1 MGIRSIELLHGATW
15 FDKLYPFHN
24 SMCRKKQS
32 KNLNLMLFSFIGL
45 IFLKHIMKVAIV
57 QEWLV
62 TVGGSDKVV
71 KAILDVFPDADIYTL
86 VAKKEVCDELGI
98 PWEKV
103 HTSFIQK
110 MPLGTKKHRAYLPL
124 FPFAI
129 EQFDLRGFDVVI
141 SSSHCVAKGVLTKA
155 DQLHIC
161 YCHSPIRYCWDMYN
175 EYLEES
181 HLDKGFKSW
190 LVRLMLHPI
199 RQFDAIAGSRV
210 DYYISNSDYVGQR
223 IRKTYRRKATTIH
236 PNIDI
241 SNFEL
246 CNDKHEYYLAS
257 SRLVAYKK
265 IDTIIEAFNQ
275 MPDKKLVVIGGG
287 PNLEAYRKL
296 ANDNVIVMGYQPF
309 DVLKDKMQH
318 AKAFV
323 FAADEDFGMIP
334 IEAQSC
340 GTPVIA
346 YGHGGSLE
354 TVNGGKT
361 GLFFNEQTPEAIVE
375 AVNKF
380 ESMGSQPF
388 APADCRQ
395 WAEGFS
401 EERFKREIKEFVEE
415 KYEEF
420 KKNGINID

>member
-1 MGIRSIELLHGATW
+1 
-15 FDKLYPFHN
+15 
-24 SMCRKKQS
+24 
-32 KNLNLMLFSFIGL
+32 
-45 IFLKHIMKVAIV
+45 MKVAIV

-129 EQFDLRGFDVVI
+129 EQFDLRGYDVVI

-246 CNDKHEYYLAS
+246 CNDKKEYYLAS

-296 ANDNVIVMGYQPF
+296 AKDNVTVMGYQPF

-375 AVNKF
+375 AVNRF
-380 ESMGSQPF
+380 EAMGSQPF

>member
-1 MGIRSIELLHGATW
+1 
-15 FDKLYPFHN
+15 
-24 SMCRKKQS
+24 
-32 KNLNLMLFSFIGL
+32 
-45 IFLKHIMKVAIV
+45 MKVAIV

-86 VAKKEVCDELGI
+86 VAKKEVCDELDI

-129 EQFDLRGFDVVI
+129 EQFDLRGYDVVI

-246 CNDKHEYYLAS
+246 CNDKQEYYLAS

-296 ANDNVIVMGYQPF
+296 ANANVTVMGYQPF
-309 DVLKDKMQH
+309 DVLKDKMQR

-361 GLFFNEQTPEAIVE
+361 GLFFDEQTPEAIVE
-375 AVNKF
+375 AVNRF
-380 ESMGSQPF
+380 EAMGSQPF
-388 APADCRQ
+388 APADCRK
-395 WAEGFS
+395 WSEGFS
-401 EERFKREIKEFVEE
+401 EERFKREIKEFVED

>member
-1 MGIRSIELLHGATW
+1 
-15 FDKLYPFHN
+15 
-24 SMCRKKQS
+24 
-32 KNLNLMLFSFIGL
+32 
-45 IFLKHIMKVAIV
+45 MKVAIV

-246 CNDKHEYYLAS
+246 CNDKYEYYLAS

-287 PNLEAYRKL
+287 PNLAAYRKL

>member
-1 MGIRSIELLHGATW
+1 
-15 FDKLYPFHN
+15 
-24 SMCRKKQS
+24 
-32 KNLNLMLFSFIGL
+32 
-45 IFLKHIMKVAIV
+45 MKVAIV

-124 FPFAI
+124 FPFVI
-129 EQFDLRGFDVVI
+129 EQFDLRGYDVVI

-246 CNDKHEYYLAS
+246 CNDKQEYYLAS

-296 ANDNVIVMGYQPF
+296 ANDNVTVMGYQPF

-380 ESMGSQPF
+380 EAMGSQPF

-401 EERFKREIKEFVEE
+401 EKRFKREIKEFVEE

>member
-1 MGIRSIELLHGATW
+1 
-15 FDKLYPFHN
+15 
-24 SMCRKKQS
+24 
-32 KNLNLMLFSFIGL
+32 
-45 IFLKHIMKVAIV
+45 MKVAIV

-71 KAILDVFPDADIYTL
+71 KAIQDVFPDTDIYTL

-129 EQFDLRGFDVVI
+129 EQFDLRGYDVVI

-246 CNDKHEYYLAS
+246 CNDKQEYYLAS

-296 ANDNVIVMGYQPF
+296 ANDNVTVMGYQPF

-361 GLFFNEQTPEAIVE
+361 GLFFYEQTPEAIVE

>member
-1 MGIRSIELLHGATW
+1 
-15 FDKLYPFHN
+15 
-24 SMCRKKQS
+24 
-32 KNLNLMLFSFIGL
+32 
-45 IFLKHIMKVAIV
+45 MKVAIV

-103 HTSFIQK
+103 HASFIQK

-129 EQFDLRGFDVVI
+129 EQFDLRGYDVVI

-246 CNDKHEYYLAS
+246 CNDKQEYYLAS

-296 ANDNVIVMGYQPF
+296 AKDNVTVMGYQPF

-361 GLFFNEQTPEAIVE
+361 GLFFYEQTPEAIVE

-380 ESMGSQPF
+380 EAMGSQPF

>member
-1 MGIRSIELLHGATW
+1 
-15 FDKLYPFHN
+15 
-24 SMCRKKQS
+24 
-32 KNLNLMLFSFIGL
+32 
-45 IFLKHIMKVAIV
+45 MKVAIV

-86 VAKKEVCDELGI
+86 VAKKEICDELGI
-98 PWEKV
+98 PWERV

-129 EQFDLRGFDVVI
+129 EQFDLRGYDVVI

-155 DQLHIC
+155 DQLHIT
-161 YCHSPIRYCWDMYN
+161 YCHSPVRYCWDMYN

-181 HLDKGFKSW
+181 HLEKGIKSW
-190 LVRLMLHPI
+190 LVRYMLHRI
-199 RQFDAIAGSRV
+199 RKWDMLSSFRV
-210 DYYISNSDYVGQR
+210 DYYITNSDYVGKR
-223 IRKTYRRKATTIH
+223 VKETYRRDSVTIH

-241 SNFEL
+241 TQFEF
-246 CNDKHEYYLAS
+246 CDEKQDYYLAS

-265 IDTIIEAFNQ
+265 IDIIIEAFNR

-287 PNLEAYRKL
+287 PNLEAYRKM
-296 ANDNVIVMGYQPF
+296 AAPNVEVMGYQPF
-309 DVLKDKMQH
+309 SVLKEKMQH

-354 TVNGGKT
+354 TVKKDVT
-361 GLFFNEQTPEAIVE
+361 GLFFYEQTSEAILNAVSGFE
-375 AVNKF
+375 AK
-380 ESMGSQPF
+380 GDRPF
-388 APADCRQ
+388 DYKECRR
-395 WAEGFS
+395 WAESFS
-401 EERFKREIKEFVEE
+401 EERFKHEIRQFVLE
-415 KYEEF
+415 KYKDF
-420 KKNGINID
+420 KKGE

>member
-1 MGIRSIELLHGATW
+1 
-15 FDKLYPFHN
+15 
-24 SMCRKKQS
+24 
-32 KNLNLMLFSFIGL
+32 
-45 IFLKHIMKVAIV
+45 MKVAIV

-86 VAKKEVCDELGI
+86 VAKKEVCDELDI

-129 EQFDLRGFDVVI
+129 EQIDLRGYDVVI

-246 CNDKHEYYLAS
+246 CNDKKEYYLAS

-296 ANDNVIVMGYQPF
+296 AKDNVTVMGYQPF

-415 KYEEF
+415 KYKEF

>member
-1 MGIRSIELLHGATW
+1 
-15 FDKLYPFHN
+15 
-24 SMCRKKQS
+24 
-32 KNLNLMLFSFIGL
+32 
-45 IFLKHIMKVAIV
+45 MKVAIV

-129 EQFDLRGFDVVI
+129 EQFDLRGYDVVI
-141 SSSHCVAKGVLTKA
+141 SSSHCVAKGILTKA

-199 RQFDAIAGSRV
+199 RQFDAIAGNRV

-246 CNDKHEYYLAS
+246 CNDKQKYYLAS

-265 IDTIIEAFNQ
+265 IDTIIEAFNK

-296 ANDNVIVMGYQPF
+296 AKENVTVMGYQPF
-309 DVLKDKMQH
+309 DVLKEKMQH

-380 ESMGSQPF
+380 ETMGLQPF

-420 KKNGINID
+420 KKNGINIE

>member
-1 MGIRSIELLHGATW
+1 
-15 FDKLYPFHN
+15 
-24 SMCRKKQS
+24 
-32 KNLNLMLFSFIGL
+32 
-45 IFLKHIMKVAIV
+45 MKVAII

-129 EQFDLRGFDVVI
+129 EQFDLRGYDVVI

-181 HLDKGFKSW
+181 HLDKGIKSW

-246 CNDKHEYYLAS
+246 CNDKQEYYLAS

-296 ANDNVIVMGYQPF
+296 ANANVTVMGYQPF

-361 GLFFNEQTPEAIVE
+361 GLFFYEQTPEAIVE

-380 ESMGSQPF
+380 ESMGLQPF

-401 EERFKREIKEFVEE
+401 EERFKRKIKEFVEE

>member
-1 MGIRSIELLHGATW
+1 
-15 FDKLYPFHN
+15 
-24 SMCRKKQS
+24 
-32 KNLNLMLFSFIGL
+32 
-45 IFLKHIMKVAIV
+45 MKVAIV

-86 VAKKEVCDELGI
+86 VAKKDVCDELGI

-129 EQFDLRGFDVVI
+129 EQFDLRGYDVVI

-199 RQFDAIAGSRV
+199 RQFDAIAGNRV

-246 CNDKHEYYLAS
+246 CNDKQEYYLAS

-287 PNLEAYRKL
+287 PNLETYRKL
-296 ANDNVIVMGYQPF
+296 AKDNVTVMGYQPF

>member
-1 MGIRSIELLHGATW
+1 MIVNR
-15 FDKLYPFHN
+15 N
-24 SMCRKKQS
+24 
-32 KNLNLMLFSFIGL
+32 
-45 IFLKHIMKVAIV
+45 MKVAII

-86 VAKKEVCDELGI
+86 VAKKDVCDELGI

-129 EQFDLRGFDVVI
+129 EQFDLRGYDVVI

-199 RQFDAIAGSRV
+199 RQFDAIAGNRV

-246 CNDKHEYYLAS
+246 CNDKKEYYLAS

-296 ANDNVIVMGYQPF
+296 AKDNVTVMGYQPF

-375 AVNKF
+375 AVNRF
-380 ESMGSQPF
+380 EAMGSQPF

>member
-1 MGIRSIELLHGATW
+1 
-15 FDKLYPFHN
+15 
-24 SMCRKKQS
+24 
-32 KNLNLMLFSFIGL
+32 
-45 IFLKHIMKVAIV
+45 MKVAIV

-86 VAKKEVCDELGI
+86 VARKEVCDELGI

-129 EQFDLRGFDVVI
+129 EQFDLRGYDVVI

-246 CNDKHEYYLAS
+246 CNDKQEYYLAS

-296 ANDNVIVMGYQPF
+296 AKDNVTVMGYQPF

>member
-1 MGIRSIELLHGATW
+1 
-15 FDKLYPFHN
+15 
-24 SMCRKKQS
+24 
-32 KNLNLMLFSFIGL
+32 
-45 IFLKHIMKVAIV
+45 MKVAIV

-86 VAKKEVCDELGI
+86 VAKKDVCDELGI

-129 EQFDLRGFDVVI
+129 EQFDLRGYDVVI

-199 RQFDAIAGSRV
+199 RQFDAIAGNRV

-246 CNDKHEYYLAS
+246 CNDKQEYYLAS

-287 PNLEAYRKL
+287 PNLEVYRKL
-296 ANDNVIVMGYQPF
+296 AKDNVTVMGYQPF

-361 GLFFNEQTPEAIVE
+361 GLFFYEQTPEAIVE

-380 ESMGSQPF
+380 EAMGSQPF

>member
-1 MGIRSIELLHGATW
+1 
-15 FDKLYPFHN
+15 
-24 SMCRKKQS
+24 
-32 KNLNLMLFSFIGL
+32 
-45 IFLKHIMKVAIV
+45 MKVAII

-71 KAILDVFPDADIYTL
+71 KAISDVFPDADIYTL

-98 PWEKV
+98 PWNKI

-110 MPLGTKKHRAYLPL
+110 MPFGTKKHRAYLPL

-129 EQFDLRGFDVVI
+129 EQFDLRGYDVII

-181 HLDKGFKSW
+181 HLEKGLKSW
-190 LVRLMLHPI
+190 LVRWMLHPI
-199 RQFDAIAGSRV
+199 RKFDAITGTRP

-223 IRKTYRRKATTIH
+223 IRKTYRRAATTIH

-246 CNDKHEYYLAS
+246 CEDKHDYYLAS

-265 IDTIIEAFNQ
+265 IDIIIEAFNR
-275 MPDKKLVVIGGG
+275 MPDKKLVVVGGG

-296 ANDNVIVMGYQPF
+296 AGQNIEVMGYQPF
-309 DVLKDKMQH
+309 DVLKNKMQH

-334 IEAQSC
+334 IEAESC

-354 TVNGGKT
+354 TVKENVT
-361 GLFFNEQTPEAIVE
+361 GLFFREQTSDAIIE
-375 AVNKF
+375 AVNRF
-380 ESMGSQPF
+380 ESMGKQPF
-388 APADCRQ
+388 KPSDCRK

-401 EERFKREIKEFVEE
+401 EERFKKEIKEFVES
-415 KYEEF
+415 KYDEF
-420 KKNGINID
+420 KTKGINID

>member
-1 MGIRSIELLHGATW
+1 
-15 FDKLYPFHN
+15 
-24 SMCRKKQS
+24 
-32 KNLNLMLFSFIGL
+32 
-45 IFLKHIMKVAIV
+45 MKVAIV

-86 VAKKEVCDELGI
+86 VAKKDVCDELGI

-129 EQFDLRGFDVVI
+129 EQFDLRGYDVVI
-141 SSSHCVAKGVLTKA
+141 SSSHCVAKGILTKA

-246 CNDKHEYYLAS
+246 CNDKQDYYLAS

-296 ANDNVIVMGYQPF
+296 AKDNVTVMGYQPF

>member
-1 MGIRSIELLHGATW
+1 
-15 FDKLYPFHN
+15 
-24 SMCRKKQS
+24 
-32 KNLNLMLFSFIGL
+32 
-45 IFLKHIMKVAIV
+45 MKVAIV

-129 EQFDLRGFDVVI
+129 EQFDLRGYDVVI

-190 LVRLMLHPI
+190 LVRLILHSI
-199 RQFDAIAGSRV
+199 RQFDAIAGNRV

-246 CNDKHEYYLAS
+246 CNDKQEYYLAS

-296 ANDNVIVMGYQPF
+296 AKDNVTVMGYQPF

-361 GLFFNEQTPEAIVE
+361 GLFFYEQTPEAIVE

-380 ESMGSQPF
+380 EAMGSQPF

-415 KYEEF
+415 KYEDF

>member
-1 MGIRSIELLHGATW
+1 
-15 FDKLYPFHN
+15 
-24 SMCRKKQS
+24 
-32 KNLNLMLFSFIGL
+32 
-45 IFLKHIMKVAIV
+45 MKVAIV

-110 MPLGTKKHRAYLPL
+110 MPFGTKKHRAYLPL

-129 EQFDLRGFDVVI
+129 EQFDLRGYDVVI

-199 RQFDAIAGSRV
+199 RQFDVIAGSRV

-246 CNDKHEYYLAS
+246 CNDKQEYYLAS

-275 MPDKKLVVIGGG
+275 MPDKRLVVIGGG

-296 ANDNVIVMGYQPF
+296 ANDNVTVMGYQPF

>member
-1 MGIRSIELLHGATW
+1 
-15 FDKLYPFHN
+15 
-24 SMCRKKQS
+24 
-32 KNLNLMLFSFIGL
+32 
-45 IFLKHIMKVAIV
+45 MKVAIV

-129 EQFDLRGFDVVI
+129 EQFDLRGYDVVI

-246 CNDKHEYYLAS
+246 CNDKKEYYLAS

-296 ANDNVIVMGYQPF
+296 ANDNVTVMGYQPF

-380 ESMGSQPF
+380 EAMGSQPF

-401 EERFKREIKEFVEE
+401 EERFKREIKEFVEK

>member
-1 MGIRSIELLHGATW
+1 MV
-15 FDKLYPFHN
+15 
-24 SMCRKKQS
+24 
-32 KNLNLMLFSFIGL
+32 
-45 IFLKHIMKVAIV
+45 MKVAIV

-129 EQFDLRGFDVVI
+129 EQFDLRGYDVVI
-141 SSSHCVAKGVLTKA
+141 SSSHCVAKGILTKA

-199 RQFDAIAGSRV
+199 RQFDAIAGNRV

-246 CNDKHEYYLAS
+246 CNDKQEYYLAS

-265 IDTIIEAFNQ
+265 IDTIIEAFNK

-296 ANDNVIVMGYQPF
+296 AKENVTVMGYQPF
-309 DVLKDKMQH
+309 DVLKEKMQH

-401 EERFKREIKEFVEE
+401 EARFKREIKEFVEE

>member
-1 MGIRSIELLHGATW
+1 
-15 FDKLYPFHN
+15 
-24 SMCRKKQS
+24 
-32 KNLNLMLFSFIGL
+32 
-45 IFLKHIMKVAIV
+45 MKVAIV

-129 EQFDLRGFDVVI
+129 EQFDLRGYDVVI

-246 CNDKHEYYLAS
+246 CNDKKEYYLAS

-296 ANDNVIVMGYQPF
+296 AKDNVTVMGYQPF

-375 AVNKF
+375 AVNRF
-380 ESMGSQPF
+380 EAMGSQPF

-420 KKNGINID
+420 KNNGINID

>member
-1 MGIRSIELLHGATW
+1 
-15 FDKLYPFHN
+15 
-24 SMCRKKQS
+24 
-32 KNLNLMLFSFIGL
+32 
-45 IFLKHIMKVAIV
+45 MKVAII

-103 HTSFIQK
+103 HTGFIQK

-129 EQFDLRGFDVVI
+129 EQFDLRGYDVVI

-155 DQLHIC
+155 DQLHIS
-161 YCHSPIRYCWDMYN
+161 YVHSPIRYCWDMYN

-181 HLDKGFKSW
+181 NLSKGLKSW
-190 LVRLMLHPI
+190 LVRMMLHPI
-199 RQFDAIAGSRV
+199 RKFDAVAANRV

-223 IRKTYRRKATTIH
+223 IRKTYRRTAVTIH

-246 CNDKHEYYLAS
+246 CTEKQDYYLAS

-265 IDTIIEAFNQ
+265 IDTIIEAFNR
-275 MPDKKLVVIGGG
+275 MPEKKLVVIGGG
-287 PNLEAYRKL
+287 PNLEAYKRL
-296 ANDNVIVMGYQPF
+296 AKGNVTVMGYQPF
-309 DVLKDKMQH
+309 EVLKEKMQH

-354 TVNGGKT
+354 TVNGGET
-361 GLFFNEQTPEAIVE
+361 GLFFYEQTPEAVMD
-375 AVNKF
+375 AVNRF
-380 ESMGSQPF
+380 EALGDEPF
-388 APADCRQ
+388 SPHKCRA
-395 WAEGFS
+395 WAETFS
-401 EERFKREIKEFVEE
+401 EERFKREIKTFVEE
-415 KYEEF
+415 KYREF
-420 KKNGINID
+420 KANGVNVE

>member
-1 MGIRSIELLHGATW
+1 
-15 FDKLYPFHN
+15 
-24 SMCRKKQS
+24 
-32 KNLNLMLFSFIGL
+32 
-45 IFLKHIMKVAIV
+45 MKVAII

-86 VAKKEVCDELGI
+86 VAKKDVCDELGI

-129 EQFDLRGFDVVI
+129 EQFDLRGYDVVI

-181 HLDKGFKSW
+181 NLDKGFKSW

-199 RQFDAIAGSRV
+199 RQFDAIAGNRV

-246 CNDKHEYYLAS
+246 CNDKKEYYLAS

-296 ANDNVIVMGYQPF
+296 AKDNVIVMGYQPF

-361 GLFFNEQTPEAIVE
+361 GLFFYEQTPEAIVE
-375 AVNKF
+375 AVNRF
-380 ESMGSQPF
+380 EAMGSQPF

-401 EERFKREIKEFVEE
+401 EERFKREIKEFVEK

>member
-1 MGIRSIELLHGATW
+1 
-15 FDKLYPFHN
+15 
-24 SMCRKKQS
+24 
-32 KNLNLMLFSFIGL
+32 
-45 IFLKHIMKVAIV
+45 MKVAIV

-71 KAILDVFPDADIYTL
+71 KAILDIFPDADIYTL

-129 EQFDLRGFDVVI
+129 EQFDLRGYDVVI

-246 CNDKHEYYLAS
+246 CNDKQEYYLAS

-296 ANDNVIVMGYQPF
+296 ANDNVTVMGYQPF

-361 GLFFNEQTPEAIVE
+361 GLFFYEQTPEAIVE

-380 ESMGSQPF
+380 EAMGLQPF

-415 KYEEF
+415 KYEDF

>member
-1 MGIRSIELLHGATW
+1 
-15 FDKLYPFHN
+15 
-24 SMCRKKQS
+24 
-32 KNLNLMLFSFIGL
+32 
-45 IFLKHIMKVAIV
+45 MKVAIV

-129 EQFDLRGFDVVI
+129 EQFDLRGYDVVI

-199 RQFDAIAGSRV
+199 RKFDAIAGSRV

-246 CNDKHEYYLAS
+246 CNDKQEYYLAS

-296 ANDNVIVMGYQPF
+296 AKDNVTVMGYQPF

-361 GLFFNEQTPEAIVE
+361 GLFFYEQTPEAIVE

>member
-1 MGIRSIELLHGATW
+1 
-15 FDKLYPFHN
+15 
-24 SMCRKKQS
+24 
-32 KNLNLMLFSFIGL
+32 
-45 IFLKHIMKVAIV
+45 MKVAIV

-86 VAKKEVCDELGI
+86 VAKKDVCDELGI

-129 EQFDLRGFDVVI
+129 EQFDLRGYDVVI
-141 SSSHCVAKGVLTKA
+141 SSSHCVAKGILTKA

-246 CNDKHEYYLAS
+246 CNDKQEYYLAS

-287 PNLEAYRKL
+287 PNLETYRKL
-296 ANDNVIVMGYQPF
+296 AKDNVTVMGYQPF

-375 AVNKF
+375 AVNRF
-380 ESMGSQPF
+380 EAMGSQPF

-415 KYEEF
+415 KYEDF

>member
-1 MGIRSIELLHGATW
+1 
-15 FDKLYPFHN
+15 
-24 SMCRKKQS
+24 
-32 KNLNLMLFSFIGL
+32 
-45 IFLKHIMKVAIV
+45 MKVAIV

-129 EQFDLRGFDVVI
+129 EQFDLRGYDVVI

-246 CNDKHEYYLAS
+246 CNDKQEYYLAS

-265 IDTIIEAFNQ
+265 IDTIIKAFNH

-296 ANDNVIVMGYQPF
+296 AKDNVTVMGYQPF

-340 GTPVIA
+340 GTSVIA

-361 GLFFNEQTPEAIVE
+361 GLFFKEQTPEAIVE

-380 ESMGSQPF
+380 ESMGAQPF

>member
-1 MGIRSIELLHGATW
+1 
-15 FDKLYPFHN
+15 
-24 SMCRKKQS
+24 
-32 KNLNLMLFSFIGL
+32 
-45 IFLKHIMKVAIV
+45 MKVAIV

-129 EQFDLRGFDVVI
+129 EQFDLRGYDVVI
-141 SSSHCVAKGVLTKA
+141 SSSHCVAKGILTKA

-246 CNDKHEYYLAS
+246 CNDKKEYYLAS

-296 ANDNVIVMGYQPF
+296 ANANVTVMGYQPF

-361 GLFFNEQTPEAIVE
+361 GLFFYEQTPEAIVE

-380 ESMGSQPF
+380 EAMGSQPF

-401 EERFKREIKEFVEE
+401 EERFKREIKEFVEK

>member
-1 MGIRSIELLHGATW
+1 
-15 FDKLYPFHN
+15 
-24 SMCRKKQS
+24 
-32 KNLNLMLFSFIGL
+32 
-45 IFLKHIMKVAIV
+45 MKVAIV

-129 EQFDLRGFDVVI
+129 EQFDLRGYDVVI

-246 CNDKHEYYLAS
+246 CNDKQEYYLAS

-296 ANDNVIVMGYQPF
+296 AKDNVTVMGYQPF

-361 GLFFNEQTPEAIVE
+361 GLFFYEQTPEAIIE

-380 ESMGSQPF
+380 ESMGLQPF

-401 EERFKREIKEFVEE
+401 EERFKKEIKEFVEE

>member
-1 MGIRSIELLHGATW
+1 
-15 FDKLYPFHN
+15 
-24 SMCRKKQS
+24 
-32 KNLNLMLFSFIGL
+32 
-45 IFLKHIMKVAIV
+45 MKVAIV

-71 KAILDVFPDADIYTL
+71 KAILDVFPDADVFTL
-86 VAKKEVCDELGI
+86 VAKKEICEELGI
-98 PWEKV
+98 AWEKV

-110 MPLGTKKHRAYLPL
+110 LPYGAKKHRAYLPL
-124 FPFAI
+124 FPFAV
-129 EQFDLRGFDVVI
+129 EQFDLRGYDVII

-181 HLDKGFKSW
+181 HLEKGVKSW
-190 LVRLMLHPI
+190 LVRMMLHPI
-199 RQFDAIAGSRV
+199 RKFDAITGNRV
-210 DYYISNSDYVGQR
+210 DYFISNSDYVGQR
-223 IRKTYRRKATTIH
+223 IRKTYRRAATTIH

-246 CNDKHEYYLAS
+246 CEKKQDYYLAS

-265 IDTIIEAFNQ
+265 IDVIIEAFNQ

-287 PNLEAYRKL
+287 PNLGEYRKM
-296 ANDNVIVMGYQPF
+296 AGGNVEVMGYQPF
-309 DVLKDKMQH
+309 DVLKEKMQH

-354 TVNGGKT
+354 TVCKDKT
-361 GLFFNEQTPEAIVE
+361 GLFFYEQTADAIVD
-375 AVNKF
+375 AVKRF
-380 ESMGSQPF
+380 ESMGNQLFKPI
-388 APADCRQ
+388 DCRK

-401 EERFKREIKEFVEE
+401 EERFKKEIKEFVEC
-415 KYEEF
+415 KYAAF
-420 KKNGINID
+420 IDNGINIA